1 MLGQLPAAKPCAYHA
16 SSACLPC
23 LLSSTRVVPLLCGP
37 QPCPQACKI
46 GKLFAK
52 HFKVAEQEEAL
63 RTQVCDPCLAAQP
76 ASCRPTARV
85 DKLVCMAGSIKRC
98 SAASRAGAT
107 AAKLSFP
114 IT

>member
-1 MLGQLPAAKPCAYHA
+1 M
-16 SSACLPC
+16 
-23 LLSSTRVVPLLCGP
+23 VPLLGGP

-63 RTQVCDPCLAAQP
+63 CTQVCAPCIAAP
-76 ASCRPTARV
+76 ASQLWPTARV
-85 DKLVCMAGSIKRC
+85 DKLFKLVCMAGSIQRC

-107 AAKLSFP
+107 AA
-114 IT
+114 